1 MSSPPTGTFRRRIVL
16 HAAEYHTTAAVEDD
30 FHHFRVELE
39 HDGEKVTAVRSEGV
53 RPPWDLCAAA
63 GERLR
68 EFIGVAI
75 AATPAIDPGRIDYH
89 WHCTHQ
95 YDLACLAIAQA
106 ARGGRRQYDIAV
118 PDDHRPPRRVRLLR
132 DGEPCLDLALDG
144 SVVTAPPHHA
154 GLDLRRTGSW
164 NDFDLDADTQEALR
178 VLRRGLM
185 VSGGRGIDLDTF
197 DDTSAGFERMTGAC
211 FVFQP
216 ANMGRARRCKGNSRD
231 FSERPDELLREMAP
245 LPLRWHSEN

>member
-1 MSSPPTGTFRRRIVL
+1 MPPLPTGTFRRRIVL
-16 HAAEYHTTAAVEDD
+16 HAADRRSIAAVEDD

-53 RPPWDLCAAA
+53 RPPWDLCASA

-68 EFIGVAI
+68 EFIGVPI
-75 AATPAIDPGRIDYH
+75 AATPTIDPERVDYH

-118 PDDHRPPRRVRLLR
+118 PDDHRPPRPVRLLR

-144 SVVTAPPHHA
+144 SVVTAPPRYA
-154 GLDLRRTGSW
+154 GLDLRRVGGWSA
-164 NDFDLDADTQEALR
+164 FGLDADTHEALR
-178 VLRRGLM
+178 VLRRGVM
-185 VSGGRGIDLDTF
+185 VSGGRGIDLDAF
-197 DDTSAGFERMTGAC
+197 DDNSSGFEQMTGAC

-216 ANMGRARRCKGNSRD
+216 VNMGKARRYQGNSRN
-231 FSERPDELLREMAP
+231 FSDRPDDLLRDMAP
-245 LPLRWHSEN
+245 APLHWRSES